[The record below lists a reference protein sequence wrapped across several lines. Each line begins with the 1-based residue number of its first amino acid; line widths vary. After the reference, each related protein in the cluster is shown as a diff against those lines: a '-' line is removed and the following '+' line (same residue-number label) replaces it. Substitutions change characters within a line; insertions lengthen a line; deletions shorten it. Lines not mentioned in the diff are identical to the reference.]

1 MIDEGEPMGSA
12 DSRAKSPVPSLVPRR
27 QVVRVF
33 ALAVAVAVVILALV
47 ANDSVRQL
55 LGGGPIWQP
64 GDREAMGQSIGEGGD
79 MPPLTEGLEGLIK
92 YEPALLGPRED
103 VDAPPDAIVIT
114 PQDDASNIIAA
125 SPEDSTFFFTAGV
138 HRGVEVEGRDLKDGM
153 EFIGEFGAIL
163 NGSEVLTGWV
173 QDGPRWTLER
183 PYSRNPSELN
193 GDVCL
198 PSDPRCDFL
207 SDLYLDDQPLV
218 HVGSLAEVNQQ
229 GRWHYDF
236 TNGVIYLWD
245 DPTGRTVEIGAAF
258 WAVST
263 GENPENDTEDVVVR
277 NLVIEKYA
285 SLRQRGA
292 VHGQG
297 GRGWVVE
304 NCEIRLNH
312 GTGLTIG
319 SDGMVRNNRINAN
332 GQRGLGGSG
341 ISILVENNELA
352 GNNYAGYDPQ
362 WEAGATKFV
371 KTDGLVVRHN
381 NVHDNLGSGLWTDID
396 NDDVTFEYNIVDRNS
411 FAGILHEISRRA
423 VIRYNLVRDNYWG
436 YHGGIVISTSG
447 PTEVYGNEVVVPAP
461 RDGVP
466 THGIHVINGDRPDW
480 PSADYRYAD
489 IHHNRVALRGDG
501 SAFLWWADPDKA
513 SSQAIANSCEARQD
527 RNASYIPSGS
537 SREVFVRPGPDYYGV
552 KATLTEVRGFCD
564 FERNGRVT
572 NVASPV
578 AALMSG
584 DATRVQGEDQG

>member
-1 MIDEGEPMGSA
+1 MA
-12 DSRAKSPVPSLVPRR
+12 PRR
-27 QVVRVF
+27 AVGF
-33 ALAVAVAVVILALV
+33 SGLAVATAVVLLGLLF
-47 ANDSVRQL
+47 ANDYVRQFV
-55 LGGGPIWQP
+55 GNPIWQSA
-64 GDREAMGQSIGEGGD
+64 GGGSAWQSTDGGRA
-79 MPPLTEGLEGLIK
+79 MPPVTEGLEDLIE
-92 YEPALLGPRED
+92 YEPALLGPREG
-103 VDAPPDAIVIT
+103 VEAPLDAIVIT
-114 PQDDASNIIAA
+114 PRDDASSIIAA
-125 SPEDSTFFFTAGV
+125 SPADSTFYFTAGV

-173 QDGPRWTLER
+173 QDGSRWTLER

-193 GDVCL
+193 GEVCL
-198 PSDPRCDFL
+198 PSNPRCDFL

-218 HVGSLAEVNQQ
+218 HVGSLGEVNQP

-236 TNGVIYLWD
+236 TNGVIHLWD

-258 WAVST
+258 WAIST
-263 GENPENDTEDVVVR
+263 GEDPENETDDVVVR

-292 VHGQG
+292 VHGQD

-319 SDGMVRNNRINAN
+319 SSGIVRNNRINTN

-341 ISILVENNELA
+341 ASILVENNELA

-371 KTDGLVVRHN
+371 LTDGLVVRHN
-381 NVHDNLGSGLWTDID
+381 NVHDNPGVGLWTDIY
-396 NDDVTFEYNIVDRNS
+396 NDDVTIEYNIVDRND
-411 FAGILHEISRRA
+411 FAGILHEVSHRA

-436 YHGGIVISTSG
+436 YNGTLVISTSG
-447 PTEVYGNEVVVPAP
+447 PTEVYGNDVVVPAP
-461 RDGVP
+461 RNGVP
-466 THGIHVINGDRPDW
+466 THGIHVINGERQDW
-480 PSADYRYAD
+480 PLADYDYAD
-489 IHHNRVALRGDG
+489 IHHNRVALRGSG
-501 SAFLWWADPDKA
+501 LAFLWWTEPDKA
-513 SSQAIANSCEARQD
+513 SSQAIVESCNARQD
-527 RNASYIPSGS
+527 HNTSFVPTDM

-564 FERNGRVT
+564 FEDNGRVT

-578 AALMSG
+578 AALMSED
-584 DATRVQGEDQG
+584 DATRVQRQDQG